1 MKKDIR
7 EATGIIIGRNNEYLV
22 CVDVATGRLRWSNS
36 PYDAWITRKREHAFK
51 VAYKVKGTR
60 FLFNPIAGQIRKMGD
75 VQ

>member
-22 CVDVATGRLRWSNS
+22 CVDVVTGRLRWSNS

-60 FLFNPIAGQIRKMGD
+60 FLFNPIAGQIRRM
-75 VQ
+75 